1 MKTWLK
7 PGSAFNETQ
16 QAKRVSAEVFLIPF
30 LIVLLMWISYWADF
44 SYQLSLY
51 EWGIYPLS
59 LNGLR
64 GIFAAPLIHGDMKHL
79 VNNSIPIF
87 LLGAALYYFY
97 PRKASWVIAIGW
109 VFSGLLVWFFAR
121 ESYHVG
127 ASGLVYALVGFIFF
141 SGIFL
146 GKGNLLALSLLVIFI
161 YGGLFWGL
169 LPIEEKISHEAH
181 IAGGAIGLLLAV
193 FYRRIEPISYTAPP
207 TEYWENDDLSDQ
219 IAKYGENYWQ
229 TYAQEQKPPAVIY
242 HYKTKDDPK

>member
-7 PGSAFNETQ
+7 PGSAFTEIEQ
-16 QAKRVSAEVFLIPF
+16 PQSVSAAVFLIPF
-30 LIVLLMWISYWADF
+30 LLVLLMWISYWADF
-44 SYQLSLY
+44 TFQLDLYQ
-51 EWGIYPLS
+51 WGIFPLS
-59 LNGLR
+59 LEGLT
-64 GIFAAPLIHGDMKHL
+64 GIFTAPLIHGDMKHI

-121 ESYHVG
+121 ENYHVG

-146 GKGNLLALSLLVIFI
+146 GKGNLLALSLLIIFI

-181 IAGGAIGLLLAV
+181 IAGGGVGLVLAIY
-193 FYRRIEPISYTAPP
+193 YRRINPTSYAKAAPN
-207 TEYWENDDLSDQ
+207 YWESEDLSDE
-219 IAKYGENYWQ
+219 IAKFGENYWQ
-229 TYAQEQKPPAVIY
+229 EYAKEEQPTPVIY
-242 HYKTKDDPK
+242 HYKPKSDTQ

>member
-7 PGSAFNETQ
+7 PGSAFTETEQ
-16 QAKRVSAEVFLIPF
+16 PQRVNAAVFLMPF
-30 LIVLLMWISYWADF
+30 LLVLLMWISYWADF
-44 SYQLSLY
+44 TFQLDLYQ
-51 EWGIYPLS
+51 WGIFPLS
-59 LNGLR
+59 PEGLT
-64 GIFAAPLIHGDMKHL
+64 GIFTAPLIHGDMKHI

-109 VFSGLLVWFFAR
+109 VFSGLLVWIFAR
-121 ESYHVG
+121 ENYHVG

-146 GKGNLLALSLLVIFI
+146 GKGNLLALSLLIIFI

-181 IAGGAIGLLLAV
+181 IAGAGVGLLLAIY
-193 FYRRIEPISYTAPP
+193 YRRLRPTSYTTKASN
-207 TEYWENDDLSDQ
+207 YWENDDLSDQ
-219 IAKYGENYWQ
+219 IAKFGENYWQ
-229 TYAQEQKPPAVIY
+229 EYAKEEQPPPVIY
-242 HYKTKDDPK
+242 HYKPKKDT